1 VIDTQNLMKSIPSKF
16 NMTSDPEEIAA
27 YKELLDKAQKILHS
41 ENIYYC
47 RLMTAYL
54 QMTGS
59 KDEALVNPEMQKMV
73 YQNYRRCLP
82 QSDRHI
88 GYQLL
93 HLVKTLIEKGKRD
106 EAAQYAFEAMTIFE
120 VCFGLE
126 HPYYL
131 QTLALWTYLDQKT
144 PKTDEELLQLMNFNY
159 NRPVDLSSLLATT
172 VLNPVQ

>member
-1 VIDTQNLMKSIPSKF
+1 MSTVVTAQMFLEPISKW
-16 NMTSDPEEIAA
+16 P
-27 YKELLDKAQKILHS
+27 LLF
-41 ENIYYC
+41 
-47 RLMTAYL
+47 
-54 QMTGS
+54 
-59 KDEALVNPEMQKMV
+59 
-73 YQNYRRCLP
+73 RCLP

-106 EAAQYAFEAMTIFE
+106 EAVQYAYEAMTIFE

-131 QTLALWTYLDQKT
+131 QTLALWTYLDQKS
-144 PKTDEELLQLMNFNY
+144 PKTDEELLKLMNFNY

-172 VLNPVQ
+172 L